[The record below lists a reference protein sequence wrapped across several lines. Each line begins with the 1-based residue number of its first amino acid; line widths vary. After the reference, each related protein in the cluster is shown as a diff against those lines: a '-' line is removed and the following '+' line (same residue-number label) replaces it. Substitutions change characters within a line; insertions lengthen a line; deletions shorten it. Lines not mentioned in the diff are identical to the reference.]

1 VLIQVYE
8 GERAM
13 TKDNNRLGHF
23 ELSGIPPAPRGT
35 PQIEVTY
42 DVNAD
47 GILKITAKEKGIGKT
62 ADLTIKN
69 DKNRFTQADIDRLV
83 AEAEQ
88 YAAQD
93 AAQRDRVGAK
103 NGLESYAYQ
112 MKQAT
117 EDSKV
122 ADKLSEADKTAVRD
136 AVNKVTAWLDGNQ
149 TAEKDEFEHQQKE
162 LEAVCN
168 PIISKLYQQPSTGT
182 SGASAPGGDTPTVE
196 EVD

>member
-1 VLIQVYE
+1 
-8 GERAM
+8 M
-13 TKDNNRLGHF
+13 
-23 ELSGIPPAPRGT
+23 GIPPAPRGT

-69 DKNRFTQADIDRLV
+69 DKNRFTQADIERLV

-112 MKQAT
+112 MKQTT

-136 AVNKVTAWLDGNQ
+136 AVDKVTTWLDNNQ

-162 LEAVCN
+162 LEKVCN
-168 PIISKLYQQPSTGT
+168 PIITKLYQAAG
-182 SGASAPGGDTPTVE
+182 GAPGGCL
-196 EVD
+196 VDSLVPQVLVLAQPQMLVRA